1 MEKLFSCDWGTSSFR
16 LRLVQPQSQTVMQE
30 VSSNQGIAS
39 VNKQWQSEANKPDRV
54 QFFRLVIEQHIKAI
68 EEQCGESLA
77 GTPVVI
83 SGMVSSSVGMIELPY
98 KELPFLVDGS
108 DLLVT
113 TIESTTDFPHHL
125 IIISGVTTGKDVL
138 RGEETLLAGCSIT
151 KTQTEQLFIFPG
163 THSKHIKVKN
173 GWAKD
178 FKTYMTGEVFDL
190 LSNKSILAGAV
201 EIDPL
206 GLPAIGNEHFDEGI
220 KEGTDAN
227 LLNSFFNVRINQLFG
242 KRKPKENFH
251 YLSGLL
257 IGAELKGIADKPPAS
272 ITLVCDEKIRNSY
285 YRGWQLLGLN
295 SNILTYKNTAEALI
309 SGQLKIIAKS

>member
-16 LRLVQPQSQTVMQE
+16 LRLVQPQSKAIIHET
-30 VSSNQGIAS
+30 SSNQGIAS
-39 VNKQWQSEANKPDRV
+39 IYKQWQSENKPGRV
-54 QFFRLVIEQHIKAI
+54 HYFRSVIEQHIKTI
-68 EEQCGESLA
+68 EEQYGESLA

-83 SGMVSSSVGMIELPY
+83 SGMVSSSVGMMELPY

-113 TIESTTDFPHHL
+113 TIESAPDFPHHL
-125 IIISGVTTGKDVL
+125 IIISGATTGKDVL
-138 RGEETLLAGCSIT
+138 RGEETLLVGCAVT
-151 KTQTEQLFIFPG
+151 KTSTEQLFIFPG

-206 GLPAIGNEHFDEGI
+206 GLPDIGNEHFDEGI
-220 KEGTDAN
+220 KDGTDAN

-257 IGAELKGIADKPPAS
+257 IGAELKNIADKSPAS
-272 ITLVCDEKIRNSY
+272 ITLVCDEKVRNSY
-285 YRGWQLLGLN
+285 YRGLQLLGLN
-295 SNILTYKNTAEALI
+295 SNILTYRNTAEALI
-309 SGQLKIIAKS
+309 NGQLKISKIQ